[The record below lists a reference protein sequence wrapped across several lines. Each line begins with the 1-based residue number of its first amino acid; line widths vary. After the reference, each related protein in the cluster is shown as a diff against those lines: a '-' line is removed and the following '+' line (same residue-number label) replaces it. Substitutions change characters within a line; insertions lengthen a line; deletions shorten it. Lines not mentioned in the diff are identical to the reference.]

1 MTLILSNDEVAS
13 IFSMRSC
20 IDALEEGY
28 RQLALGNAANCP
40 RTDMFFPTKDPNAFY
55 KFKCI
60 QGGIPSMGVVGQ
72 RTQSDVDHFYD
83 QDGDLKLANHRGRY
97 LSNVFLYSIETLE
110 LIAIVQD
117 GELQRKRVAGTC
129 AIGAKYLADENARV
143 LGLYGAGFQAG
154 SMVEAMCAVRDIEQ
168 VRVFSPTKERRLRF
182 CREMSEKFAIEVLPV
197 DRPEDVPSGAD
208 IVACATNAVTPGSV
222 CKGDW
227 LTNDAYLTCIKYR
240 EFDAAAYEKS
250 DRIFFT
256 NMTDDLS
263 HFYHLYVP
271 EGLQVPERSGR
282 AGGEDRDFYGA
293 FSAKMHSLADLLV
306 GRTAGRGVTN
316 ETIMYMKG
324 MGNGTEFT
332 ATAKAV
338 YDLASGKS
346 LGREIP
352 SEWLSQVTHPPL
364 QIDSTQK
371 S

>member
-1 MTLILSNDEVAS
+1 
-13 IFSMRSC
+13 MRAC

-28 RQLALGNAANCP
+28 RELALGHAANCP
-40 RTDMFFPTKDPNAFY
+40 RTDMFFPTKDPDAFY

-72 RTQSDVDHFYD
+72 RTQSDIDHFYE
-83 QDGDLKLANHRGRY
+83 QNGDLKLADHRGRY
-97 LSNVFLYSIETLE
+97 LSNVFLYSMETLE
-110 LIAIVQD
+110 LLAIVQD

-129 AIGAKYLADENARV
+129 AIGAKYLADERASL

-154 SMVEAMCAVRDIEQ
+154 SMIEAMCAVRDIQQ
-168 VRVFSPTKERRLRF
+168 VRVFSPTKERRVRF
-182 CREMSEKFAIEVLPV
+182 CKDMSEKFDLEVVPL
-197 DRPEDVPSGAD
+197 DQPEEVVRGAD
-208 IVACATNAVTPGSV
+208 IVACATNSVTPGSV

-227 LTNDAYLTCIKYR
+227 LSESGYLTCIKYR
-240 EFDAAAYEKS
+240 EFDAAVYEKS

-271 EGLQVPERSGR
+271 KGLRVPERSGR
-282 AGGEDRDFYGA
+282 ADGQDREFYRA
-293 FSAKMHSLADLLV
+293 FAAKMYSLEDLLV
-306 GRTAGRGVTN
+306 GKTTGRQRAN

-338 YDLASGKS
+338 YDLACQHSVGQ
-346 LGREIP
+346 EIP
-352 SEWLSQVTHPPL
+352 GEWLSQVTHPPL
-364 QIDSTQK
+364 QRQPTGK